1 MVQLNENS
9 SAKKINY
16 CKILKTLCL
25 SIYMGLTLY
34 LVYNDMKL
42 EHAVD
47 SLQTELAHFQHR
59 YNITSTALQS
69 KYDALQS
76 KYDAVFASH
85 IKAIIRLAAKTPQ
98 TGIYHKLLEEYP
110 QYANIP
116 TK

>member
-47 SLQTELAHFQHR
+47 S
-59 YNITSTALQS
+59 
-69 KYDALQS
+69 
-76 KYDAVFASH
+76 
-85 IKAIIRLAAKTPQ
+85 
-98 TGIYHKLLEEYP
+98 
-110 QYANIP
+110 
-116 TK
+116 